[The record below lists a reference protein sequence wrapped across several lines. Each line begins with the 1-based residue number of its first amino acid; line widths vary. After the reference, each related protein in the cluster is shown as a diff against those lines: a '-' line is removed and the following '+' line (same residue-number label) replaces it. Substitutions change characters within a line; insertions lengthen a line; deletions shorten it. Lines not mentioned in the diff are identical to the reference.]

1 MSLADQSQQWCPTS
15 VQVTVLQARGLR
27 IKGKNGTND
36 AYAVMQVAKE
46 KYSTSVAEKSVAP
59 VWEEEA
65 AFDLPP
71 LLHHGSGGTERGTLH
86 VHVLHRALVG
96 PDKLLGQ
103 AAINLLELSEI
114 KSRDKTEWFKL
125 LDKAGKSDK
134 DRGEVLL
141 DIQFMRNN
149 MTASMFDLSAPGKS
163 RSRLGKFKDKVRG
176 KKKEGLSDATSA
188 VVPSFT
194 QVLTD
199 SEEEGAGDGYGDG
212 AAGKEEKKKKHKL
225 KSLFSPKSNL
235 QKNMSQS
242 MSLLPEKNS
251 ALSGSISSGLNVDSS
266 EGKKKFKFMIH
277 KRSGSSDSK
286 GSQGSLSVPG
296 RQKHGSAPAVEQ
308 SNLCINGSHVYCEEP
323 PPRSS
328 RTGSTFSLSSSGH
341 GSMEDLR
348 RTQIPE
354 SSATSTDSLR
364 RQYSPWTEEE
374 DSSKAA
380 EEEEEEVVEE
390 EETAEVERMRTVERR
405 RKVEEE
411 EEKKRL
417 SKTEEKSRKFEEEES
432 VIHEQR
438 EERRLEEDKI
448 IQEEERA
455 EEERKRQEEEEERV
469 RKEEEESQRLAEEK
483 RRLEEQERRRIEEEE
498 KMKRE
503 EQERIRME
511 KERAE
516 EERRRRLEEGERVRK
531 EEEETRRL
539 AAERRLEE
547 QAEEK
552 RRLEEQ
558 ERRRIEEE
566 EKMKRE
572 EQERIRMEKERA
584 EEERRRRQE
593 EEERVRKEEE
603 EREGLAEERRLEEQ
617 ERRRV
622 EEEEKMKRE
631 EQERIRMEEERAE
644 EERKRRQEERIRKE
658 EEESKRLAEEKR
670 RLEEQERR
678 RIEEETI
685 RREEQERIRM
695 EERAEEER
703 RRKQEEEEM
712 VRKEEEE
719 SQRLVEEK
727 RRLEEQERRRIEEE
741 ERIRMEEERA
751 EEERKMK
758 QEERVR
764 KEQEERERLA
774 EEKKR
779 LEEQERR
786 RIEEEK
792 IRREEQE
799 RIRMEE
805 ERAEEESKRRQEEE
819 ERVRKDEEERERLA
833 EEKKRLEEQE
843 RLIKAEDLKIQREK
857 EKRRESMRR
866 EEEEKMIKDE
876 EERMNEEKGS
886 RKEEERARKEE
897 DKLWLA
903 EEGERLKR
911 EEKEERRLGGAD
923 ETRLG
928 LKVKVSVESS
938 APLTE
943 VPSTNPFDDTFSN
956 NPFEEIPNPPAAPLS
971 RTPKVSTVQPRFHSA
986 VPLVGSKEDLRL
998 KETVYTD
1005 EKDPI
1010 SAQRDKRPAPQ
1021 PPGKCGA
1028 ERQIQREQNVSKLHL
1043 AQMNKQSRDKDV
1055 KASNVFPQRL
1065 VQMIAPLSRSSLTT
1079 KNAPVPES
1087 QSSTNCSNQPE
1098 SISSTTATSR
1108 AAKHCKGPAPSRPHS
1123 SHAGGNTPTQA
1134 GKDGPFCEPTRASSS
1149 DTNQKDRNSPHA
1161 PVAFGSNPFED
1172 DEAED
1177 QITAQDEITTSAK
1190 SIDSCNHQ
1198 RCASTNTGSLDL
1210 AAAAPQTPDED
1221 AASQTK
1227 SKSSKMARAPPPPA
1241 KKAAASSILMNQNTD
1256 PGLASKRQDSVTD
1269 VAVQGDEPQSE
1280 DVSSVSDQE
1289 TPLPVISL
1297 PSESRPVTAQDT
1309 GEEAGGKWDGPPST
1323 SRRLH
1328 PVKPLSPLE
1337 QQSASVIQGTKDTKS
1352 TAILSGV
1359 QEKVKVKGP
1368 YSQLTQ
1374 EELISLVLKQDGQL
1388 SERDKKISELE
1399 QYIDNLLVRVIEE
1412 NPSILMS
1419 LNSLKKD
1426 L

>member
-1 MSLADQSQQWCPTS
+1 MSLADQSQQWSPTS

-103 AAINLLELSEI
+103 AAINLLELSEV

-149 MTASMFDLSAPGKS
+149 MTASMFDLSAPGKP

-199 SEEEGAGDGYGDG
+199 SEEEGAGDGYGEG

-286 GSQGSLSVPG
+286 GSQGALSVPG

-348 RTQIPE
+348 RTQVPE
-354 SSATSTDSLR
+354 SSTTSTDSFR

-380 EEEEEEVVEE
+380 EEEEEEVVVEE
-390 EETAEVERMRTVERR
+390 EEIAEVERMRTVERR

-503 EQERIRME
+503 EQERIKMQ

-516 EERRRRLEEGERVRK
+516 EEMRQEEEERVRK
-531 EEEETRRL
+531 EEEESQRL
-539 AAERRLEE
+539 
-547 QAEEK
+547 AEEK
-552 RRLEEQ
+552 RRLDEQ

-572 EQERIRMEKERA
+572 EQK
-584 EEERRRRQE
+584 
-593 EEERVRKEEE
+593 
-603 EREGLAEERRLEEQ
+603 
-617 ERRRV
+617 
-622 EEEEKMKRE
+622 
-631 EQERIRMEEERAE
+631 RIRMEEERAE
-644 EERKRRQEERIRKE
+644 EERKRRQEEERARKEEEESQRLAEEKRIEEQERRRIEEEKFRREEQERIRMEEERDEEERKRRQEEEERVRKE

-678 RIEEETI
+678 RIEEEETI

-741 ERIRMEEERA
+741 KIRVEEQERIRMEEERA

-758 QEERVR
+758 REEEERVR
-764 KEQEERERLA
+764 KEREERESLA

-799 RIRMEE
+799 RIRTEE
-805 ERAEEESKRRQEEE
+805 DRAEEARKRRQEEE
-819 ERVRKDEEERERLA
+819 ERVRKEEEERERLA

-843 RLIKAEDLKIQREK
+843 RLRKAEDLQIKREK
-857 EKRRESMRR
+857 EKRIESTRR
-866 EEEEKMIKDE
+866 EKEEKMIKDE
-876 EERMNEEKGS
+876 EERMNEEKRS
-886 RKEEERARKEE
+886 RKEEERVRKEE
-897 DKLWLA
+897 DKLRLA

-923 ETRLG
+923 ETCVG

-971 RTPKVSTVQPRFHSA
+971 RTAKVSTVQPRYHSA
-986 VPLVGSKEDLRL
+986 VPLVGSKEDLHL

-1005 EKDPI
+1005 EKEPI

-1021 PPGKCGA
+1021 PPGKCGS

-1055 KASNVFPQRL
+1055 KASNVFPKRL
-1065 VQMIAPLSRSSLTT
+1065 VQMITPLSRSSLTT

-1087 QSSTNCSNQPE
+1087 QSSTHCSNQPE

-1108 AAKHCKGPAPSRPHS
+1108 AAKHCKGPAPSRPHP
-1123 SHAGGNTPTQA
+1123 SHAGGNTLTQA
-1134 GKDGPFCEPTRASSS
+1134 GEDGPFCEPKRASSS
-1149 DTNQKDRNSPHA
+1149 DANQKDRNSPHT

-1172 DEAED
+1172 DED
-1177 QITAQDEITTSAK
+1177 QLTAQDEITTSAK

-1221 AASQTK
+1221 GASQTK
-1227 SKSSKMARAPPPPA
+1227 SKSSKMAHAPPPPA

-1280 DVSSVSDQE
+1280 AVSSVSDQE
-1289 TPLPVISL
+1289 TPLPVILL

-1388 SERDKKISELE
+1388 SDRDKKISELE

-1412 NPSILMS
+1412 KPSILMS